1 MDGLPLMLFKNLR
14 KLVEV
19 EEAPDDI
26 QYEEIEEDEYEKEEI
41 KETIEELTDAVSSMK
56 EIVADLIKNEKQQEI
71 EEDEDAIQM
80 ATKIFQ
86 SHLKISWDTTKTQD
100 VLPSLRS
107 FEKIQ
112 NHMKEIN
119 YRFVHLEI
127 SEFRYEL
134 LRNILVSKLV
144 FLIRRILYKV
154 Y

>member
-1 MDGLPLMLFKNLR
+1 MLFKNLR

-26 QYEEIEEDEYEKEEI
+26 QYEEIEEDEYEQEEI
-41 KETIEELTDAVSSMK
+41 QETIDELTVAVTSMK
-56 EIVADLIKNEKQQEI
+56 DIVAELIKNEKSQEAK
-71 EEDEDAIQM
+71 EDEDAIQM

-100 VLPSLRS
+100 VLPSLKS
-107 FEKIQ
+107 FEKVQ
-112 NHMKEIN
+112 EHLKEIN
-119 YRFVHLEI
+119 YKFVHLEI

-144 FLIRRILYKV
+144 YLIRRILYKV